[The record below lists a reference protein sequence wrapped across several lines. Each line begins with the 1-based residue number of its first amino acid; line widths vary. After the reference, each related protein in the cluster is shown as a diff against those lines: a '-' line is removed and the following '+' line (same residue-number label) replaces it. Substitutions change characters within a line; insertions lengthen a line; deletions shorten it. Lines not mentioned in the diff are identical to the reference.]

1 MKPVYKLL
9 FVFVIPVVLILYANS
24 SGSPGG
30 KSGSPGDGN
39 TTCTQ
44 CHTGTATPQ
53 SGWITT
59 TIPVDGYTPG
69 QTYQIT
75 ATGTH
80 SGVVKFGFELTAE
93 TSAGV
98 KTGTF
103 VITDATRTKLINNN
117 KAVTHT
123 TAGNV
128 PTGNT
133 STWTMNWTAPATDVG
148 QVRFYA
154 AFNAANGNGGTGGD
168 VVYTSSLFVNA
179 SAPEALLSVVPNSAN
194 QGSNPTLTITGQ
206 NTSWTGT
213 NPDVRL
219 RKTGAPSNIITASSV
234 TVVSNTQLQ
243 ANFSIPEDA
252 TPGLWDVLVDDL
264 VLASSFT
271 VIQVVPALLS
281 VNPDFAEQGA
291 NENLTIT
298 GQNTSWNGTNPNVR
312 LRNVAIPA
320 EIIQS
325 GNVTVNSNTQLVAA
339 FSFPQDASPGLWDL
353 LVDDLVLA
361 GSFSVLAVIPELIS
375 VSPNNADQGSNPV
388 LTINGQ
394 NTQWNGT
401 NPNVQLRKTGAP
413 SDIIT
418 ASNVVVTNNTQLQ
431 AEFMI
436 ASDAT
441 SGTYDVLVDDLVL
454 SAAFTVNQLIPSLVS
469 VNPNTAGQGE
479 AVEVTITGLNTF
491 WEGTSPVVSMTYSG
505 SLPTTIEAGSVTVT
519 SNTTLV
525 ALFNIPA
532 DATVGLW
539 DVNVND
545 LLLEEGFTIT
555 LVESIYAI
563 NSEKVSVFP
572 NPASSFFRV
581 SVPGDAKMVV
591 RSMSGQIA
599 FETELVQGATTLSA
613 SQLGKGVYLVEI
625 KGEQF
630 GKLIKLVIN

>member
-9 FVFVIPVVLILYANS
+9 FVFIIPVVLILYANS

-53 SGWITT
+53 SGWITSN
-59 TIPVDGYTPG
+59 IPADGYTPG

-103 VITDATRTKLINNN
+103 VITDATRTKLINAN

-133 STWTMNWTAPATDVG
+133 STWTMNWTAPVTNVG

-154 AFNAANGNGGTGGD
+154 AFNATNGNGNTGGD
-168 VVYTSSLFVNA
+168 VVYTSTLFVNA
-179 SAPEALLSVVPNSAN
+179 AAPAALLSVVPNSAN

-213 NPDVRL
+213 NPNVRL
-219 RKTGAPSNIITASSV
+219 RKTGAPANIITANSV

-243 ANFSIPEDA
+243 ANFSIPGDA

-271 VIQVVPALLS
+271 VVQVVPLLVS

-291 NENLTIT
+291 NENLIIT
-298 GQNTSWNGTNPNVR
+298 GQNTSWAGTNPNVR
-312 LRNVAIPA
+312 LRNVATPA

-325 GNVTVNSNTQLVAA
+325 GTVTVNSNTQLVAA
-339 FSFPQDASPGLWDL
+339 FSIPQDASTGLWDL

-361 GSFSVLAVIPELIS
+361 NAFSVLAVIPELIS
-375 VSPNNADQGSNPV
+375 VIPNNADQGSNPT
-388 LTINGQ
+388 LTISGQ
-394 NTQWNGT
+394 NTQWAGT
-401 NPNVQLRKTGAP
+401 SPNVRLRKTGAP
-413 SDIIT
+413 SDII
-418 ASNVVVTNNTQLQ
+418 AALSVVVTNNTQLQ
-431 AEFMI
+431 ANFSI

-441 SGTYDVLVDDLVL
+441 SGFYDVLVDDLVL
-454 SAAFTVNQLIPSLVS
+454 TSAFTVNQLIPSLVS
-469 VNPNTAGQGE
+469 VNPDTAC
-479 AVEVTITGLNTF
+479 
-491 WEGTSPVVSMTYSG
+491 
-505 SLPTTIEAGSVTVT
+505 
-519 SNTTLV
+519 
-525 ALFNIPA
+525 
-532 DATVGLW
+532 
-539 DVNVND
+539 
-545 LLLEEGFTIT
+545 
-555 LVESIYAI
+555 
-563 NSEKVSVFP
+563 
-572 NPASSFFRV
+572 
-581 SVPGDAKMVV
+581 
-591 RSMSGQIA
+591 
-599 FETELVQGATTLSA
+599 
-613 SQLGKGVYLVEI
+613 
-625 KGEQF
+625 
-630 GKLIKLVIN
+630 

>member
-9 FVFVIPVVLILYANS
+9 FVFIIPVVLILYANS

-44 CHTGTATPQ
+44 CHTGTASPQ
-53 SGWITT
+53 SGWITSN
-59 TIPVDGYTPG
+59 IPSEGYTPG

-93 TSAGV
+93 TSSGV

-103 VITDATRTKLINNN
+103 VITDATRTKLINNS

-128 PTGNT
+128 PSGNT

-168 VVYTSSLFVNA
+168 VVYTSTLFVNA
-179 SAPEALLSVVPNSAN
+179 AAPEALLSVVPNSAN

-252 TPGLWDVLVDDL
+252 TPGLWDMLVDDL

-298 GQNTSWNGTNPNVR
+298 GQNTSWAGTNPNVR
-312 LRNVAIPA
+312 LRNAAIPA

-325 GNVTVNSNTQLVAA
+325 GTVTVNSNTQLVAA
-339 FSFPQDASPGLWDL
+339 FSIPQNASPGLWDL

-361 GSFSVLAVIPELIS
+361 NSFSVLAVIPELIS
-375 VSPNNADQGSNPV
+375 VTPNNADQGSNPV
-388 LTINGQ
+388 LTITGQ
-394 NTQWNGT
+394 NTQWAGT
-401 NPNVQLRKTGAP
+401 NPEVRLRKTGSP

-418 ASNVVVTNNTQLQ
+418 ATNVVVTNDTQLQ
-431 AEFMI
+431 ADFSI

-479 AVEVTITGLNTF
+479 AVELTITGLNTF
-491 WEGTSPVVSMTYSG
+491 WEGTSPEVSMTYSG
-505 SLPTTIEAGSVTVT
+505 SLPTTIEASSVTVI

-539 DVNVND
+539 NVLVNNLV
-545 LLLEEGFTIT
+545 LEESFTIT
-555 LVESIYAI
+555 LVENIYAI
-563 NSEKVSVFP
+563 NSEKVSIFP
-572 NPASSFFRV
+572 NPASEFIRV
-581 SVPGDAKMVV
+581 SVPYNARITIRGMNGQVVYDAEVP
-591 RSMSGQIA
+591 
-599 FETELVQGATTLSA
+599 QGVTTVSATTFG
-613 SQLGKGVYLVEI
+613 QGVYLVEI

>member
-9 FVFVIPVVLILYANS
+9 FVFIIPVVLILYANS

-53 SGWITT
+53 SGWITSN
-59 TIPVDGYTPG
+59 IPADGYTPG

-103 VITDATRTKLINNN
+103 VITDATRTKLINAN

-133 STWTMNWTAPATDVG
+133 STWTMNWTAPVTNVG

-154 AFNAANGNGGTGGD
+154 AFNATNGNGNTGGD
-168 VVYTSSLFVNA
+168 VVYTSTLFVNA
-179 SAPEALLSVVPNSAN
+179 AAPAALLSVVPNSAN

-213 NPDVRL
+213 NPNVRL
-219 RKTGAPSNIITASSV
+219 RKTGAPANIITANSV

-243 ANFSIPEDA
+243 ANFSIPGDA

-271 VIQVVPALLS
+271 VVQVVPLLVS

-291 NENLTIT
+291 NENLIIT
-298 GQNTSWNGTNPNVR
+298 GQNTSWAGTNPNVR
-312 LRNVAIPA
+312 LRNVATPA

-325 GNVTVNSNTQLVAA
+325 GTVTVNSNTQLVAA
-339 FSFPQDASPGLWDL
+339 FSIPQDASTGLWDL

-361 GSFSVLAVIPELIS
+361 NAFSVLAVIPELIS
-375 VSPNNADQGSNPV
+375 VNPNNADQGSNPT
-388 LTINGQ
+388 LTISGQ
-394 NTQWNGT
+394 NTQWAGT
-401 NPNVQLRKTGAP
+401 SPNVRLRKTGAP
-413 SDIIT
+413 SDII
-418 ASNVVVTNNTQLQ
+418 AALSVVVTNNTQLQ
-431 AEFMI
+431 ANFSI

-441 SGTYDVLVDDLVL
+441 SGFYDVLVDDLVL
-454 SAAFTVNQLIPSLVS
+454 TSAFTVNQLVPSLVS
-469 VNPNTAGQGE
+469 VNPDTAGQGE
-479 AVEVTITGLNTF
+479 AVDVTITGLNTF
-491 WEGTSPVVSMTYSG
+491 WQGTSPTVSMTYSG
-505 SLPTTIEAGSVTVT
+505 SLPTTIEASSVTVT

-525 ALFNIPA
+525 AVFNIPA

-539 DVNVND
+539 DVNVNG
-545 LLLEEGFTIT
+545 LVLEESFTIT

-563 NSEKVSVFP
+563 NSEKVSIFP
-572 NPASSFFRV
+572 NPATDFFRV
-581 SVPGDAKMVV
+581 SIPGNAIIQV
-591 RSMSGQIA
+591 RSMSGQIVL
-599 FETELVQGATTLSA
+599 ERELNQGTTTLSA
-613 SQLGKGVYLVEI
+613 AQFVKGVYLVEV

-630 GKLIKLVIN
+630 GKLIKLVVK